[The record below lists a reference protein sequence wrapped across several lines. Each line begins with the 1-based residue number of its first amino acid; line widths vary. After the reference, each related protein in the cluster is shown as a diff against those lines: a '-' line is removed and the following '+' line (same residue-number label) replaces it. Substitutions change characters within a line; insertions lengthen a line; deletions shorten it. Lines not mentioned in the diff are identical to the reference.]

1 MIWRDGRGVFEAE
14 VGALV
19 VRGWS
24 STVEDMAAL
33 LARYGV
39 AASELADAAVSP
51 VVAAAEWDHVRAG
64 KLERDAE
71 DWHTRLRAVAVGPER
86 QVLRGRLG
94 QLRNRIPA
102 EPTDLAA
109 WLGEQTEQVN
119 ATAPQVG
126 EVAVFDGK
134 GSVGYE
140 PSREPEACSEC
151 LCWVDPRAIVST
163 PDRRWGDFD
172 RMEAGRRSLVGF
184 CETLRVA
191 DTAAALEEWIDDF
204 TIGRLRQPV
213 RLIRVEGPAG
223 PVYVLR
229 ADGTHRA
236 HFARVFGLPLLA
248 LVRTSAL
255 PRPLHVTDRPDIPGV
270 DRFSRWGALWGG
282 LRKHGLLEVEG
293 DPEPAWFARWTPTR
307 LCAEWMLLP
316 PSAAV
321 EVNRAYD
328 RVYPGALEE
337 ATGLPAEV
345 LFDAQRWAR
354 TMVGDAPPAVRD
366 QAGRILVP
374 RLPPPPS
381 PGWHSEYRQPAPPR
395 DESWVA
401 RLRRRLRRD
410 TTPAAPDMI
419 TAGPIPSK
427 RDLVATHETGHAAG
441 QASETG
447 PE

>member
-1 MIWRDGRGVFEAE
+1 MFEVE
-14 VGALV
+14 VGGLV

-39 AASELADAAVSP
+39 AASELGGAAVSRE
-51 VVAAAEWDHVRAG
+51 VAAAEWDDVRAG
-64 KLERDAE
+64 KLEHDAE
-71 DWHTRLRAVAVGPER
+71 HWHGWLQAVAEGPER
-86 QVLRGRLG
+86 QVLREQLS
-94 QLRNRIPA
+94 QLRTRIPA
-102 EPTDLAA
+102 EPQDLVA

-140 PSREPEACSEC
+140 PSRELEACSEC

-163 PDRRWGDFD
+163 PDRRWGEFD
-172 RMEAGRRSLVGF
+172 RMEVGRRSLVGF
-184 CETLRVA
+184 CETLRAA
-191 DTAAALEEWIDDF
+191 DTTAGLEDWIDAF

-213 RLIRVEGPAG
+213 RLTRVEGPAG

-255 PRPLHVTDRPDIPGV
+255 PRPLHVVDRPDIPGV
-270 DRFSRWGALWGG
+270 DRFRRWGALWGG
-282 LRKHGLLEVEG
+282 LRKHSLLDVEG
-293 DPEPAWFARWTPTR
+293 DPEPAWFTRWTPTR
-307 LCAEWMLLP
+307 LCADWMLLP

-337 ATGLPAEV
+337 ATGLPGEV
-345 LFDAQRWAR
+345 LFDAQGWAR
-354 TMVGDAPPAVRD
+354 TMIGDPAAPVRD
-366 QAGRILVP
+366 PAGRVLVP
-374 RLPPPPS
+374 GMAPVPPPGWRPAYPQ
-381 PGWHSEYRQPAPPR
+381 PGLPHRG
-395 DESWVA
+395 SWFA
-401 RLRRRLRRD
+401 RLRRRLRGAI
-410 TTPAAPDMI
+410 TPAAADTS
-419 TAGPIPSK
+419 TAGPVRLE
-427 RDLVATHETGHAAG
+427 RDLIPTRETGHAVG
-441 QASETG
+441 QATERG